1 MASERNPV
9 GRKSNSSQQD
19 DRSLED
25 LRSVVWNLIGK
36 PIEEATA
43 GDRELLKST
52 LSREEMLAVNEYS
65 RLMQV
70 AVGSTFSVDSSKPYN
85 RNKEEQLGIRLDSWL
100 KTSLEEIA
108 DCEELSVAELVRRA
122 LKDFVL
128 KGSPRPDGGGS
139 EEGRCKRT

>member
-1 MASERNPV
+1 MRRNV
-9 GRKSNSSQQD
+9 ARRNLSQSAE

-25 LRSVVWNLIGK
+25 LRSAVWNRIGK

-43 GDRELLKST
+43 VDRELLKST
-52 LSREEMLAVNEYS
+52 LSREEMHAVNEYS
-65 RLMQV
+65 RLMQI
-70 AVGSTFSVDSSKPYN
+70 AVGSAFSIDHSKPYN

-108 DCEELSVAELVRRA
+108 DREELSVAQLVRRV

-128 KGSPRPDGGGS
+128 NSIPLPDGGG
-139 EEGRCKRT
+139 